1 MTGAARVGS
10 GRDGDDPPG
19 AASQPTP
26 FSPLWN
32 LPMKSFFASVFLV
45 GGLVSGA
52 PAAEPAASGPSSSD
66 KALIDYLVRQDQLHT
81 EEIARL
87 KAELARPKTR
97 QEAFAACMQAAKGQS
112 AMAAESIGEHC
123 DRLLK

>member
-1 MTGAARVGS
+1 
-10 GRDGDDPPG
+10 
-19 AASQPTP
+19 
-26 FSPLWN
+26 
-32 LPMKSFFASVFLV
+32 MKSFAVLV
-45 GGLVSGA
+45 LSAGLVS
-52 PAAEPAASGPSSSD
+52 AALATEPAASAPSSSD
-66 KALIDYLVRQDQLHT
+66 KALMDYLIRQDQLHT

-87 KAELARPKTR
+87 KAELGRPKTR